1 MNFLKKLYHIVIKR
15 DLVTRLYTKRFGSF
29 GANSI
34 LYKPLIIRG
43 KKNINIGQMTTIL
56 NGSRIQIY
64 NDLTGL
70 NSKIVIG
77 NNCYI
82 GYNNSFL
89 VGGDIILED
98 GVLLASNI
106 LISSENHSINPEDSQ
121 YYMNQK
127 LNCASVVIGEGSWIG
142 EGVCILPGVRIGK
155 KCVIGAG
162 STVTKSIPDYSVA
175 VGSPANVIKRY
186 DFKAHIWKKVYRN
199 GEE

>member
-43 KKNINIGQMTTIL
+43 KKYINIGQMTTIL

-89 VGGDIILED
+89 VGEDIILED
-98 GVLLASNI
+98 GVLLASN
-106 LISSENHSINPEDSQ
+106 
-121 YYMNQK
+121 K
-127 LNCASVVIGEGSWIG
+127 IG
-142 EGVCILPGVRIGK
+142 R
-155 KCVIGAG
+155 
-162 STVTKSIPDYSVA
+162 
-175 VGSPANVIKRY
+175 
-186 DFKAHIWKKVYRN
+186 AHV
-199 GEE
+199 